1 MKYGEFVTQQARKVN
16 EFKDLVKWY
25 LCGGFH
31 NNEILNNRIGDIIDA
46 RIHAVKEIEYNYY
59 DELAAAQ
66 VKKRLIKEYNKLER
80 QLEKLKNV

>member
-1 MKYGEFVTQQARKVN
+1 MKYGEFITKQATKVN
-16 EFKDLVKWY
+16 EFKDLVNWY
-25 LCGGFH
+25 LRGGFY

-59 DELAAAQ
+59 NKSEATQ
-66 VKKRLIKEYNKLER
+66 VKKLLIKEYNKLER